1 MRELNHYQKKNYNY
15 LTNTQNNMKEKN
27 SGIPINQEEIQLYL
41 KDIRKIKV
49 MTPDRERE
57 LSKMIS
63 SGNLTE
69 KELKSINKE
78 LLEGN
83 LRFVI
88 TVAKQ
93 YQNQG
98 LDFPDLIA
106 EGNLGLMKAINHF
119 DWSRDLRFISYA
131 VWWVKQSIL
140 QSLNDNARTIRLPV
154 NVVQDLQR
162 AKKEIES
169 NGGKLSDK
177 FQNLP
182 SIVDL
187 DMSINEDGDTLVDII
202 KNEQADMPDAIFNT
216 KDELKKQLISL
227 LDVLDNREK
236 TIVGD
241 YFGLTGTPRTLEDI
255 GGDFNLTKER
265 VRQIKEKAL
274 RKLRNESSIL
284 FDYM

>member
-1 MRELNHYQKKNYNY
+1 
-15 LTNTQNNMKEKN
+15 MKEKN

-49 MTPDRERE
+49 MTPERERE
-57 LSKMIS
+57 LSKLIT
-63 SGNLTE
+63 SGTLTE
-69 KELKSINKE
+69 NEIKAINKE

-106 EGNLGLMKAINHF
+106 EGNLGLMKAINNF
-119 DWSRDLRFISYA
+119 DWSKNLRFISYA

-154 NVVQDLQR
+154 NVVQDLHR
-162 AKKEIES
+162 ANKEIES
-169 NGGKLSDK
+169 NGGKLDDK

-182 SIVDL
+182 SMIDL
-187 DMSINEDGDTLVDII
+187 DMNINEDGDTLVDVI
-202 KNEQADMPDAIFNT
+202 KNEGADMPDEAFNG
-216 KDELKKQLISL
+216 KDLLKAKLISL
-227 LDVLDNREK
+227 LNVLDEREK
-236 TIVGD
+236 VIVED
-241 YFGLTGTPRTLEDI
+241 YFGLTGTQRTLEDI

-274 RKLRNESSIL
+274 RKLRNDCSVL

>member
-1 MRELNHYQKKNYNY
+1 
-15 LTNTQNNMKEKN
+15 MKEKN

-49 MTPDRERE
+49 MTPERERE
-57 LSKMIS
+57 LSKLIT
-63 SGNLTE
+63 SGTLTE
-69 KELKSINKE
+69 DEIKEVNRE

-106 EGNLGLMKAINHF
+106 EGNLGLMKAINNF
-119 DWSRDLRFISYA
+119 DWSKNLRCISYA
-131 VWWVKQSIL
+131 VWGVKQSIL

-154 NVVQDLQR
+154 NVVQDLHR

-169 NGGKLSDK
+169 SGGKLDDK

-182 SIVDL
+182 SMIDL
-187 DMSINEDGDTLVDII
+187 DMNINEDGDTLVDVI
-202 KNEQADMPDAIFNT
+202 KNEGADMPDEAFNGQ
-216 KDELKKQLISL
+216 DLLKSKLISL
-227 LDVLDNREK
+227 LNVLDEREK
-236 TIVGD
+236 IIVED
-241 YFGLTGTPRTLEDI
+241 YFGLTGTQRTLEDI
-255 GGDFNLTKER
+255 GSDFNLTKER

-274 RKLRNESSIL
+274 RKLRNDCSVL

>member
-1 MRELNHYQKKNYNY
+1 MKDKN
-15 LTNTQNNMKEKN
+15 T
-27 SGIPINQEEIQLYL
+27 GIPINQEEIQHYL

-49 MTPDRERE
+49 MSPERERE
-57 LSKMIS
+57 LAAKMQSDNI
-63 SGNLTE
+63 TE
-69 KELKSINKE
+69 KERQAIQKE
-78 LLEGN
+78 LLIGN

-106 EGNLGLMKAINHF
+106 EGNLGLMKAINNF
-119 DWSRDLRFISYA
+119 DWSKNLRFISYA

-162 AKKEIES
+162 AKKEVES
-169 NGGKLSDK
+169 KGGKLDDK
-177 FQNLP
+177 FEMLP
-182 SIVDL
+182 SIIDL
-187 DMSINEDGDTLVDII
+187 DMTINEEGDTLVDII
-202 KNEQADMPDAIFNT
+202 KNEDADMPDATFNN
-216 KDELKKQLISL
+216 K
-227 LDVLDNREK
+227 DVLKSELINLLNVLDEREK
-236 TIVGD
+236 VIVLD

-255 GGDFNLTKER
+255 GSDFGLTKER

-274 RKLRNESSIL
+274 RKLRNESSVL

>member
-1 MRELNHYQKKNYNY
+1 MKDR
-15 LTNTQNNMKEKN
+15 NT
-27 SGIPINQEEIQLYL
+27 SATINQEEIHHYL

-49 MTPDRERE
+49 MTPERERE
-57 LSKMIS
+57 LAELIN
-63 SGNLTE
+63 SGNLSDYDRDKID
-69 KELKSINKE
+69 KELI
-78 LLEGN
+78 EGN

-98 LDFPDLIA
+98 MDFSDLVA
-106 EGNLGLMKAINHF
+106 EGNLGLMKAIQHF
-119 DWSRDLRFISYA
+119 DWGKNLRFISYA

-140 QSLNDNARTIRLPV
+140 QSLNDNSRTIRLPV
-154 NVVQDLQR
+154 NVVQDLYR
-162 AKKEIES
+162 AKREVDNK
-169 NGGKLSDK
+169 GGDLDNKYHS
-177 FQNLP
+177 LP

-187 DMSINEDGDTLVDII
+187 DMKINEDGDTLIDII
-202 KNEQADMPDAIFNT
+202 KNPNAEMPDDAFNT
-216 KDELKKQLISL
+216 NDALKQNLMKLLLSL
-227 LDVLDNREK
+227 DDREK
-236 TIVGD
+236 CIVED

-274 RKLRNESSIL
+274 RKLRNDSSIL